1 MRSQRQRQ
9 MRSQYGDWAIVTG
22 ASSGI
27 GRAMALHLAEAG
39 LHLVLVARSQAVLEA
54 MAEDYRA
61 RNGIQVR
68 VLALDLSEAATVATV
83 VAQTQDLAVGLLV
96 AAAGFG
102 TSGAWLKSQL
112 PQELD
117 MLQVNCRSLLELT
130 WHFSQRFAQQR
141 RGGIVLLS
149 SIVAFQGVPYSAH
162 YAATKAYVQ
171 AFAEALA
178 VELLPLGVD
187 VLAAAPGPTATGFA
201 DRAGLSLGQALS
213 ATAVAQTILMAL
225 GHRSTVLPGWLSKLL
240 AYSLW
245 PLPRWAKVRVMGRVM
260 QGMTQDSLLK
270 A

>member
-1 MRSQRQRQ
+1 MRSQRQQ
-9 MRSQYGDWAIVTG
+9 QLLSQYGAWAIVTG

-27 GRAMALHLAEAG
+27 GRAMALQLAEAG

-54 MAEDYRA
+54 MAEDYRD
-61 RNGIQVR
+61 RHGIQVR
-68 VLALDLSEAATVATV
+68 VLALDLSQAATVATV
-83 VAQTQDLAVGLLV
+83 VAQTQDLAVGLLI

-102 TSGAWLKSQL
+102 TSGAWLKSQI

-162 YAATKAYVQ
+162 YAATKAYVHS
-171 AFAEALA
+171 FAEALA
-178 VELLPLGVD
+178 VELAPLGVD

-201 DRAGLSLGQALS
+201 DRARLTMGQTLDVV
-213 ATAVAQTILMAL
+213 TVAQSILKAL
-225 GHRSTVLPGWLSKLL
+225 GRRSTVLPGWLSKLL
-240 AYSLW
+240 AYALW
-245 PLPRWAKVRVMGRVM
+245 PLPRWAKVQVMGRVM
-260 QGMTQDSLLK
+260 QGMTQN
-270 A
+270 